1 MIGLL
6 RGELI
11 KLRTT
16 RTAIGFAL
24 CALVLLLLALLLD
37 VLVSEPTSAGDKLTA
52 LSIAAPIAF
61 VLGIFGAVGATGEHR
76 HGTITAALLISPGRV
91 KVTVSKLLAYAA
103 AGALFGLALQLLA
116 FIIGL
121 PLMRSD
127 SGANPTI
134 GQLLG
139 LLAGGVVAC
148 GLLAAFGVALGSLV
162 RSQVGTV
169 VGLLVYLFIAEPLLG
184 LLWHGFDVGGLSG
197 ATNALTG
204 TDRSPE
210 ISAALAGVILL
221 GWTVV
226 AGAAAVLADRARDV
240 N

>member
-1 MIGLL
+1 MTGLL

-24 CALVLLLLALLLD
+24 CALVLMLLALMLGL
-37 VLVSEPTSAGDKLTA
+37 LVSEPATTQEKLA
-52 LSIAAPIAF
+52 AVSIAGPIVF
-61 VLGIFGAVGATGEHR
+61 VLAIFGAVGATGEHR
-76 HGTITAALLISPGRV
+76 HGTITAALLIAPGRV
-91 KVTVSKLLAYAA
+91 RVTVSKLLAYAA
-103 AGALFGLALQLLA
+103 AGALAGAALQVVALA
-116 FIIGL
+116 IGL
-121 PLMRSD
+121 PLMLSNAGD
-127 SGANPTI
+127 DPGAAD
-134 GQLLG
+134 LVG
-139 LLAGGVVAC
+139 LLAGAMAGCA
-148 GLLAAFGVALGSLV
+148 LLAAFGVALGSLV

-184 LLWHGFDVGGLSG
+184 LAWHGFDVAGLSA

-204 TDRSPE
+204 TEQSAELSPV
-210 ISAALAGVILL
+210 AAGFVLL

-240 N
+240 D

>member
-1 MIGLL
+1 MTGLL

-24 CALVLLLLALLLD
+24 CALVLMLLALMLGL
-37 VLVSEPTSAGDKLTA
+37 LVSEPATTQEKLA
-52 LSIAAPIAF
+52 AVSIAGPIVF
-61 VLGIFGAVGATGEHR
+61 VLAIFGAVGATGEHR
-76 HGTITAALLISPGRV
+76 HGTITAALLIAPGRV
-91 KVTVSKLLAYAA
+91 RVTVSKLLAYAA
-103 AGALFGLALQLLA
+103 AGALAGAALQVVA
-116 FIIGL
+116 FAIGL
-121 PLMRSD
+121 PLMLSNAGD
-127 SGANPTI
+127 DPGAAD
-134 GQLLG
+134 LVG
-139 LLAGGVVAC
+139 LLAGAMAGCA
-148 GLLAAFGVALGSLV
+148 LLAAFGVALGSLV

-184 LLWHGFDVGGLSG
+184 LAWHGFDVAGLSA

-204 TDRSPE
+204 TE
-210 ISAALAGVILL
+210 QSAELGAVAAGFVLL

-240 N
+240 D